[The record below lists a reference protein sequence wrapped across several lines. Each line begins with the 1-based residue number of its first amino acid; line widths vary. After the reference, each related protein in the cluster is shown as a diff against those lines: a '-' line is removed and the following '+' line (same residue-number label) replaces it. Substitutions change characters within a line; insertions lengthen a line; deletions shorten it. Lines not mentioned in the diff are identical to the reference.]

1 MADVMV
7 IKLLRD
13 ALLTVLV
20 VSGPVLGIGMLVGLI
35 VAIFQTTTS
44 IQEQTLTFV
53 PKIVAIFAAI
63 IIFGAWMI
71 RMLVDYTYNVFD
83 LIGKIGSGG

>member
-1 MADVMV
+1 MNELVV

-13 ALLTVLV
+13 SLLTTLII
-20 VSGPVLGIGMLVGLI
+20 SAPILGAGMIIGLI

-53 PKIVAIFAAI
+53 PKIVAIFFTI
-63 IIFGAWMI
+63 ILFASWII
-71 RMLVDYTYNVFD
+71 RMLVNYSYTVFEM
-83 LIGKIGSGG
+83 IEKTGVK